1 MEYLIKKWY
10 NKLRNMRSKQ
20 TSMQFTGLHEYGVPA
35 EWHRREGQMK
45 DNNIRLKGQLKIYMY
60 WPVIMTGL
68 LIAMNI
74 WMYHVSRKAGIVM
87 SVFIIIYAV
96 MAGGLYFYN
105 RSMIL
110 ADMIQFSTQ
119 YKGLQNV
126 LLQGLSVP
134 YAILLEDGQILW
146 KNERFTEI
154 FAEQRREH
162 YVYKLIPELGQKVLP
177 RGDIDHVELEV
188 GYQGRDYQ
196 AILKK
201 VSVADFHDKEEIVR
215 MPQGKEYFI
224 TLYLNDVTE
233 LNSYIRENED
243 QRLIAGL
250 IYIDNY
256 DEVMESVEEVR
267 QSLLVALID
276 RKINKYISDEDGI
289 VKKLEKD
296 KYFIVIKKES
306 YRKFEENRFSLLE
319 EVKQVNIGNAC
330 SASLSIG
337 LGLNTSTYA
346 QSYNYARVAID
357 LALARGGDQAVA
369 KDSHGITYF
378 GGKKEQTSK
387 NTRVKARVKAE
398 ALREFIAGK
407 DQVIV
412 MGHRL
417 ADADSLGACMGI
429 YRAVKALDKRA
440 HVVMNENVNSIRPLY
455 DEILANSSYEKDLFL
470 SSEEALERFNNE
482 NTMLVVVDT
491 SKPQMTECPEL
502 LKRAKMIAVLDHHRQ
517 SSSGIENAVLSYIE
531 PYSSSTCEMVAEI
544 LQYIVEDIRVPSVEA
559 DCLYAGIMI
568 DTRNFMNRT
577 GVRTFEAAAFLRR
590 CGADITRVRKMFR
603 DDMESYRAKAA
614 AVRLAEVYREE
625 YAIAECPSDID
636 SPTVLGAQT
645 ANELLDISGIKASF
659 VLTVYEGRIYLSA
672 RSIDEVNVQ
681 IIAERLG
688 GGGHINA
695 AGAQFD
701 HTDVEQVVEMLK
713 NTIDQMIEDGD
724 I

>member
-1 MEYLIKKWY
+1 MKK
-10 NKLRNMRSKQ
+10 KNM
-20 TSMQFTGLHEYGVPA
+20 
-35 EWHRREGQMK
+35 
-45 DNNIRLKGQLKIYMY
+45 RLKGQLKMYMY
-60 WPVIMTGL
+60 WPVIMTIL
-68 LIAMNI
+68 LVIMNL
-74 WMYHVSRKAGIVM
+74 WMYKVSHRAGFVM
-87 SVFIIIYAV
+87 TIFIIIYAV
-96 MAGGLYFYN
+96 TVGGLYFYN
-105 RSMIL
+105 RSLIL

-119 YKGLQNV
+119 FKGIQNT
-126 LLQGLSVP
+126 LLEELSVP
-134 YAILLEDGQILW
+134 YAVLMEDGRILW
-146 KNERFTEI
+146 KNERFKEI
-154 FAEQRREH
+154 FSDHKREN
-162 YVYKLIPELGQKVLP
+162 YIYKMIPELGQRVLP
-177 RGDIDHVELEV
+177 RGQVDHIELEV
-188 GYQGRDYQ
+188 QYKDRSYQ
-196 AILKK
+196 AELRKI
-201 VSVADFHDKEEIVR
+201 SVEDFSEKEEVVQ

-233 LNSYIRENED
+233 LNSYIKENED

-256 DEVMESVEEVR
+256 DEIMESVEEVR
-267 QSLLVALID
+267 QSLLAALID
-276 RKINKYISDEDGI
+276 RKINKYIGDEDGI

-296 KYFIVIKKES
+296 KYFIVIRKES
-306 YRKFEENRFSLLE
+306 YRKFEADKFSLLE
-319 EVKQVNIGNAC
+319 DVKQVNIGNERP
-330 SASLSIG
+330 ASLSIG
-337 LGLNTSTYA
+337 LGLNTTTYA
-346 QSYNYARVAID
+346 QSYNYARMAID

-369 KDSHGITYF
+369 KDCQSITYF

-407 DQVIV
+407 DQVMV
-412 MGHRL
+412 MGHKI

-429 YRAVKALDKRA
+429 YRAVKALGKRA
-440 HVVMNENVNSIRPLY
+440 YIVMNENTSSIRPLY
-455 DEILANSSYEKDLFL
+455 DEILESASYEKDLFIT
-470 SSEEALERFNNE
+470 SDQALDRFNDS
-482 NTMLVVVDT
+482 TMVVVVDT
-491 SKPQMTECPEL
+491 NKPQLTECPEL
-502 LKRAKMIAVLDHHRQ
+502 LRRSKIIAVLDHHRQ
-517 SSSGIENAVLSYIE
+517 SSTGIENAVLSYIE
-531 PYSSSTCEMVAEI
+531 PYSSSTCEMVAEV

-603 DDMESYRAKAA
+603 DDIESYRAKAE
-614 AVRLAEVYREE
+614 AVRLAEVYRQE

-645 ANELLDISGIKASF
+645 ANELLDINGIKASF
-659 VLTVYEGRIYLSA
+659 VLTVYNERIYMSA

-681 IIAERLG
+681 IIAEKLG

-701 HTDVEQVVEMLK
+701 HTDVEEAINTLK
-713 NTIDQMIEDGD
+713 ETIDQMIAEGD